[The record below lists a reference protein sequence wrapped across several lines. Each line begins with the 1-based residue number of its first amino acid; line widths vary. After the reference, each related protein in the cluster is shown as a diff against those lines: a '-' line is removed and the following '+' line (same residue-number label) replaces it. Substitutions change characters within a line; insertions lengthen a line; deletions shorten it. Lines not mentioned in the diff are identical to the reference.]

1 VLALAVA
8 ADAPDLVGGVMVVD
22 SLPFLP
28 ASMDP
33 SATPDSVRAFADQ
46 MRTSLRMQT
55 AEQRLEKT
63 RRALR
68 SMITDEDNVDLAMRW
83 SRDSDPETVAQAYYE
98 VSTTD
103 LRPELPRITVP
114 TLVLGSWIALK
125 GRVAREQ
132 VERMYRSQY
141 AGLAQAHVVMSD
153 TARHFIMLDDPQ
165 GFQREL
171 DGFLSTQAAPVAQV
185 APRR

>member
-1 VLALAVA
+1 
-8 ADAPDLVGGVMVVD
+8 MVVD

-28 ASMDP
+28 ATMDP
-33 SATPDSVRAFADQ
+33 SATPDSVRPFADQ
-46 MRTSLRMQT
+46 MRTTLRMQT
-55 AEQRLEKT
+55 AGQRLEQT
-63 RRALR
+63 RRVLR
-68 SMITDEDNVDLAMRW
+68 TMITSEHNVEVAMRW

-98 VSTTD
+98 LSTTD

-125 GRVAREQ
+125 GRAAREQ
-132 VERMYRSQY
+132 VEQMYRGQY
-141 AGLAQAHVVMSD
+141 SGLAQARVVMSD
-153 TARHFIMLDDPQ
+153 TARHFIMLDDPR

-171 DGFLSTQAAPVAQV
+171 EDFLSTQAAPLAQV